1 MITGEQIGLV
11 SIDFVVVVVSLFVC
25 LFVCSISQQ
34 SEANQNRVH
43 AFRDALLLLG
53 S

>member
-11 SIDFVVVVVSLFVC
+11 SIDFVVVVVS